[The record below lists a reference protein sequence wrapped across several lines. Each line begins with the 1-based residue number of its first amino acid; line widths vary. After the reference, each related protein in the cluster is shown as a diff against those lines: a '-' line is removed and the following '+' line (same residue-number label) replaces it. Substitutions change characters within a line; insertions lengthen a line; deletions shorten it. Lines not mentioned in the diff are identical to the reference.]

1 MSTTQ
6 QGPMTVNDVINRLKL
21 LPGEWRLEI
30 HTSDGV
36 RYIESINVSDN
47 CEVELVLLP
56 LPDLEIP

>member
-30 HTSDGV
+30 NTSDGV